1 MKKKYIALVCA
12 CAAAFSLNTAAFA
25 QTYTAASV
33 SGNSVELNLS
43 SDYGRAQYTIY
54 LLKPG
59 GELPADEKG
68 ISTAFDKIESI
79 DASGDISGVFKR
91 HVVNFEF
98 DEGAPYGVYKAII
111 GGGEIDGKIIDITY
125 ANPSEEQTAV
135 AEVNGASASTIG
147 AVLSKYQDKVWSLDV
162 DKAIY
167 QSNKSEVETN
177 VAAILGGGALSAQDV
192 AEAFE
197 KACMLSEIKN
207 CDSADIYTKLFLYEE
222 YLGVIYSTDV
232 KNKDAALADI
242 FVHLKKTES
251 MTTPVELETVL
262 RASEAV
268 AKVNAANRDTVIDVI
283 KEYNDILKLDLEG
296 KFKTVDAYQMAK
308 GIIAGKTYMTPWV
321 IADKFNALV
330 AELSKPKTENV
341 IGGGGGGGGGTAVR
355 RNDANSGPLSP
366 IQGGVNSELVSSL
379 DRNSRFN
386 DLENAL
392 WAVSYIEYMA
402 ENNIMNGDGNGQFRP
417 GDTITRAEFIKVLIS
432 ALNLEN
438 AEVQNPV
445 WFEDVPEDAWY
456 AGYVKTGSGLGI
468 TNGVAPTAFAPLQQ
482 VSRQDAAVMI
492 VNAVKASGLQ
502 LHPENKEITFLD
514 NENISDYAK
523 EAVLELVNA
532 DVISGYEDGT
542 FLPQNALLR
551 SETAKLVYTMLSG
564 LKD

>member
-12 CAAAFSLNTAAFA
+12 CAAALSLNTAAFA

-33 SGNSVELNLS
+33 SGNRVEVNLS

-54 LLKPG
+54 LMKPG
-59 GELPADEKG
+59 GELPTDEKG

-79 DASGDISGVFKR
+79 DASSDISGAFTR
-91 HVVNFEF
+91 HTVNFLF
-98 DEGAPYGVYKAII
+98 AEGAPYGVYKAII
-111 GGGEIDGKIIDITY
+111 GGGELDGKIIDITY
-125 ANPSEEQTAV
+125 ANPLEEQTAV
-135 AEVNGASASTIG
+135 TEINSASALAIG
-147 AVLSKYQDKVWSLDV
+147 AVLSKYQDKVWSLDM

-167 QSNKSEVETN
+167 QANKSEVETN
-177 VAAILGGGALSAQDV
+177 TAAILGGSATNAQDV

-207 CDSADIYTKLFLYEE
+207 CADADIYTKLFLYEE
-222 YLGVIYSTDV
+222 YLGVTYSADV
-232 KNKDAALADI
+232 KNKDAALADV
-242 FVHLKKTES
+242 FAHLKKTET
-251 MTTPVELETVL
+251 MTTPKELEDVL

-268 AKVNAANRDTVIDVI
+268 AKVNAANRDNVIDVI
-283 KEYNDILKLDLEG
+283 KEYNDILKIDLEG

-308 GIIAGKTYMTPWV
+308 GIIAGRTYMTPQAIV
-321 IADKFNALV
+321 NKFNALV
-330 AELSKPKTENV
+330 TELSKPKTENV
-341 IGGGGGGGGGTAVR
+341 VGGGGGTTVK
-355 RNDANSGPLSP
+355 RNDANSNGSFLPTT
-366 IQGGVNSELVSSL
+366 GGVNSDLVSSL

-386 DLENAL
+386 DLGNAL

-417 GDTITRAEFIKVLIS
+417 DDTITRAEFIKVLIS

-438 AEVQNPV
+438 VEVQNPV
-445 WFEDVPEDAWY
+445 WFEDVPDDAWY
-456 AGYVKTGSGLGI
+456 AEYVKVGSGLGI
-468 TNGVAPTAFAPLQQ
+468 TNGTAPTTFAPMQQ

-492 VNAVKASGLQ
+492 VNAVKAAGLR
-502 LHPENKEITFLD
+502 LHPEEKEIAFSD
-514 NENISDYAK
+514 SENISGYAK